1 MILTGTLET
10 AYRRY
15 TGPTCFAIPG
25 NHDWID
31 GLYTYMEF
39 IVNRVR
45 QGGKGVTSSDVCM
58 VIFPRPGFQKKK
70 NI

>member
-1 MILTGTLET
+1 MILTDTLET
-10 AYRRY
+10 ARRRY

-45 QGGKGVTSSDVCM
+45 QGGKGSTMREVCM
-58 VIFPRPGFQKKK
+58 VIFPRPNFHKVM
-70 NI
+70 

>member
-1 MILTGTLET
+1 MTDNLET
-10 AYRRY
+10 ARRRY

-39 IVNRVR
+39 IVNRVGR
-45 QGGKGVTSSDVCM
+45 G
-58 VIFPRPGFQKKK
+58 
-70 NI
+70 